1 MKVNADGAANF
12 LCLLTPF
19 LIKRRLRR
27 LGESAETGGR
37 PLPASTDHELPDEL
51 VDRTLYSV
59 GLGKSTKCFLCV
71 YTDEKLAEGSV
82 FLDATRG
89 PLEEVNAA
97 QLAAAPPRSSAQ
109 QLTPFLIK
117 RRLRRLGEAA
127 LAPRCRRDGRRC
139 PCTGV
144 L

>member
-1 MKVNADGAANF
+1 M
-12 LCLLTPF
+12 CLLTPF

-37 PLPASTDHELPDEL
+37 PLPSIDHELPDEL

-71 YTDEKLAEGSV
+71 YTDEKLAEGSM

-97 QLAAAPPRSSAQ
+97 GAAFYQ
-109 QLTPFLIK
+109 PFVVFVV
-117 RRLRRLGEAA
+117 
-127 LAPRCRRDGRRC
+127 C
-139 PCTGV
+139 
-144 L
+144 